1 MSVNIQNLLDG
12 LVVALS
18 DLSNGGVLVERRV
31 GGAKAGVG
39 GGVDPL
45 LLEVGEELGRGV
57 VGVELDLVDGRDD
70 LYKSR

>member
-39 GGVDPL
+39 GGVDSL
-45 LLEVGEELGRGV
+45 LLEVGEELGGGV

-70 LYKSR
+70 LYRSR